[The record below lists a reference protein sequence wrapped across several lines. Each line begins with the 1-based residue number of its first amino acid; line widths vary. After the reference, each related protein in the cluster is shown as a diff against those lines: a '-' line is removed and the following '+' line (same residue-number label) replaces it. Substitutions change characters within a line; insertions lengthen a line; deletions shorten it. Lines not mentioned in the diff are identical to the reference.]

1 MPRRKDGPFADSR
14 PVTAQRNA
22 VSDVS
27 APFTA
32 RRIRHLTEI
41 FPADCNLRG
50 DPVLPPT
57 DSVKQVTP
65 HRTPTR
71 IPVIIVTVATPVV
84 VAVF

>member
-1 MPRRKDGPFADSR
+1 MPRRKAGVYRFA
-14 PVTAQRNA
+14 PVTARCNA

-32 RRIRHLTEI
+32 RRIRRLKEI
-41 FPADCNLRG
+41 FPFDCNLCG

-71 IPVIIVTVATPVV
+71 IPVIIVIVATPVV
-84 VAVF
+84 IAVV